1 MSSRQSLRSALTL
14 ILVSFLTSQ
23 VLAQC
28 NTDQNPYCAG
38 NSKFE
43 QLCCSYPAVCYY
55 SDRYGGVACCQ
66 PGQKC
71 YGNGVTITPTLIPVS
86 TLATMQ
92 TIQTA
97 QPTQPTQTIQTIQT
111 TQAVQ
116 TTQNGGYSTITV
128 TGGIPATT
136 VATAIGYTTT
146 AGVIIANDASR
157 AIGNTYATQFFLGLT
172 LLAWILT

>member
-97 QPTQPTQTIQTIQT
+97 QPTQPTQTIQT

>member
-1 MSSRQSLRSALTL
+1 MSSRQNRRSALIL

-43 QLCCSYPAVCYY
+43 QLCCPYPAVCYY
-55 SDRYGGVACCQ
+55 ANRYGGVGCCQ

-71 YGNGVTITPTLIPVS
+71 YGNGVTIAPTLILVS
-86 TLATMQ
+86 TPAITQ
-92 TIQTA
+92 TV
-97 QPTQPTQTIQTIQT
+97 QPTQMTQTIQ
-111 TQAVQ
+111 A
-116 TTQNGGYSTITV
+116 TQNGGYSTITV
-128 TGGIPATT
+128 TGGIPAAT
-136 VATAIGYTTT
+136 VATAVGYTTT

-157 AIGNTYATQFFLGLT
+157 AMGNIYTTQLSVGLT

>member
-1 MSSRQSLRSALTL
+1 MSSRQNRRSALIL

-28 NTDQNPYCAG
+28 NTNQNPHCAG

-43 QLCCSYPAVCYY
+43 QLCCPYPAVCYY
-55 SDRYGGVACCQ
+55 SNRYGGVGCCQ

-71 YGNGVTITPTLIPVS
+71 YGNGITITPTLIPVS
-86 TLATMQ
+86 TLAPAQTMQ
-92 TIQTA
+92 S
-97 QPTQPTQTIQTIQT
+97 TQMIQTIQP
-111 TQAVQ
+111 
-116 TTQNGGYSTITV
+116 TQNGGYSTITV
-128 TGGIPATT
+128 TGGIPAAT

-146 AGVIIANDASR
+146 AGVIMANDASQ
-157 AIGNTYATQFFLGLT
+157 AIGNTYTTQFSLGLT

>member
-1 MSSRQSLRSALTL
+1 MSSRQNRRSALIL

-28 NTDQNPYCAG
+28 NTNQNPYCAG

-43 QLCCSYPAVCYY
+43 QLCCPYPAVCYY
-55 SDRYGGVACCQ
+55 SDRYGGVGCCQ

-71 YGNGVTITPTLIPVS
+71 YGNGVTIAPTLILP
-86 TLATMQ
+86 A
-92 TIQTA
+92 TA
-97 QPTQPTQTIQTIQT
+97 QTVQSTQMIQTIQT
-111 TQAVQ
+111 TP
-116 TTQNGGYSTITV
+116 NGGYSTITV
-128 TGGIPATT
+128 TGGIPAAT

-157 AIGNTYATQFFLGLT
+157 AIGNTYTTQFSLGLT